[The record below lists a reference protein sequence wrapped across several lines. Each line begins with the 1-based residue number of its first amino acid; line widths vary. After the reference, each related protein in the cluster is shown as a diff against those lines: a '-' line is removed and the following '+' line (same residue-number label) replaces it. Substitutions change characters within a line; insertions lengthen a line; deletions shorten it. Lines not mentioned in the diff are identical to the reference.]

1 MPTEMVIPEN
11 RRLMPPGFTLRG
23 FSLARC
29 GTLLLS
35 NKYSLLYPLYIHQH
49 LLLLPMPPCLS
60 GAAMSLLIIRFRKTL
75 EV

>member
-1 MPTEMVIPEN
+1 MPMEMVIPEN

-23 FSLARC
+23 FSLTRC

-49 LLLLPMPPCLS
+49 FYFRRCLLVCRVP
-60 GAAMSLLIIRFRKTL
+60 R
-75 EV
+75 